1 MVYYTPTKVVF
12 GKDAELQAGAM
23 LAGQGARKVL
33 IHYGSERVVKT
44 GLMKKITDLL
54 DTFSPHEI
62 VLSGAIYEDKL
73 LELKKETDTLH
84 IPVHFLRTDGAVFLT
99 GLRP

>member
-1 MVYYTPTKVVF
+1 MDYLVITSSYY
-12 GKDAELQAGAM
+12 G
-23 LAGQGARKVL
+23 
-33 IHYGSERVVKT
+33 H
-44 GLMKKITDLL
+44 ITDLL

-84 IPVHFLRTDGAVFLT
+84 ITVHFLRTDGAVFLT